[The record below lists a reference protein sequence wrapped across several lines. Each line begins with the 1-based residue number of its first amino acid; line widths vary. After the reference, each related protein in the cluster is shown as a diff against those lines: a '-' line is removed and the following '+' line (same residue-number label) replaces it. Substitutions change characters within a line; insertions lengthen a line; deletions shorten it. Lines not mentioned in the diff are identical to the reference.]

1 MGMVCKKMKL
11 NKFRQ
16 VSLPSNKDL
25 FMRVGKR
32 QLPDMQDGQ
41 VANFN
46 TDTMSSLT
54 SLEAQY
60 LKDSQMPLDTK

>member
-1 MGMVCKKMKL
+1 MPHVCKKLKL

-32 QLPDMQDGQ
+32 QLPEMQDGQ
-41 VANFN
+41 VADFN